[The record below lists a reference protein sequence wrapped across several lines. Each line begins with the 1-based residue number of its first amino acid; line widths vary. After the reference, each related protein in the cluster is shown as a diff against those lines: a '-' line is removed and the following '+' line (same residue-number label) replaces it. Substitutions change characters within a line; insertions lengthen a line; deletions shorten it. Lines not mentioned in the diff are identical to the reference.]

1 LFVALPDDAAPTAVG
16 ESTSVGMPLPPL
28 AYFFLL
34 FFLYGG
40 LEATVGGWLSTY
52 TLRYT
57 TLDVAAVAYCT
68 TALWAAFAAGRALA
82 AGLLRVLPERAVRTA
97 GILLATGATAALR
110 GAHTPLAIEACAV
123 CIGLGIAPFFP
134 VTFSLLMELAP
145 SPRQAGAATANIG
158 LGSALLPYLTGIV
171 STRAGSL
178 HSAMAMPIAIAIL
191 LLALV
196 SIRRAGSPR
205 TPSDAVSN

>member
-1 LFVALPDDAAPTAVG
+1 
-16 ESTSVGMPLPPL
+16 MPLPPL
-28 AYFFLL
+28 AYFFLI

-57 TLDVAAVAYCT
+57 SLGFAAVAYCT
-68 TALWAAFAAGRALA
+68 TALWAAFAIGRAIA
-82 AGLLRVLPERAVRTA
+82 AGILRILPDRVVRTV
-97 GILLATGATAALR
+97 GILLATLATASLR
-110 GAHTPLAIEACAV
+110 AAHTALAIELCAIV
-123 CIGLGIAPFFP
+123 IGLGIAPFFA
-134 VTFSLLMELAP
+134 VTFSQLVELGP

-158 LGSALLPYLTGIV
+158 LGSSIIPYLTGIL

-178 HSAMAMPIAIAIL
+178 HTAMAMPIAVALL

-196 SIRRAGSPR
+196 SVRIAQKP
-205 TPSDAVSN
+205 PA